1 MNLWFSI
8 LLITVCAVFWDI
20 GIVLQKKAAD
30 EIPKLEVLKHAG
42 KSLGILLH
50 SPKWVTGLA
59 FSALGWGLFLFV
71 LNYTPISLAR
81 IIQGSGFVILAVF
94 SLIFLNHRLNI
105 YEWIGVILVTIGIIG
120 LGLSQTQGPAA
131 TSRISPERLILVSAV
146 ILSIPLSLLVIP
158 RVLQFRI
165 KEVVMYSIL
174 SGVLL
179 GFGDI
184 FTKSM
189 LIMLDNRSAILGFL
203 IFLPLLSGFYIF
215 GVLFISKSY
224 QKGRAILVTGISDF
238 SSRIVTLFV
247 GMYALGERLPKE
259 IFLRDLRIGGITVI
273 FIGTFLLSKFTAEK
287 IAEHV

>member
-8 LLITVCAVFWDI
+8 
-20 GIVLQKKAAD
+20 
-30 EIPKLEVLKHAG
+30 
-42 KSLGILLH
+42 
-50 SPKWVTGLA
+50 
-59 FSALGWGLFLFV
+59 
-71 LNYTPISLAR
+71 
-81 IIQGSGFVILAVF
+81 
-94 SLIFLNHRLNI
+94 IFLNHRLNI

-120 LGLSQTQGPAA
+120 LGLSQTQGAAA
-131 TSRISPERLILVSAV
+131 TSRISPERLILVSAI

-215 GVLFISKSY
+215 GVLFISRSY

>member
-1 MNLWFSI
+1 M
-8 LLITVCAVFWDI
+8 
-20 GIVLQKKAAD
+20 
-30 EIPKLEVLKHAG
+30 
-42 KSLGILLH
+42 
-50 SPKWVTGLA
+50 
-59 FSALGWGLFLFV
+59 
-71 LNYTPISLAR
+71 
-81 IIQGSGFVILAVF
+81 
-94 SLIFLNHRLNI
+94 
-105 YEWIGVILVTIGIIG
+105 
-120 LGLSQTQGPAA
+120 GLSQTQGAAA
-131 TSRISPERLILVSAV
+131 TSRISPERLILVSAI

-215 GVLFISKSY
+215 GVLFISRSY